1 MQALSRAPTPI
12 PVALFLKYL
21 PTAIMSSDVLVVTHA
36 EGPDLEIPP
45 FAGENASGEGE
56 GAASLEQTVGD
67 DAGKELPARP
77 ATTALGRRPGS
88 RPGTGLRPGT
98 GFGARARPNTAPAY
112 IPNPRYDMTFM
123 TSICQRLWDEK
134 RSVLEEEDNEGSDS
148 EVMAQLEEEQRV
160 EDEKRAEEDAEDE
173 RRDAEE
179 AEAIR
184 LEEEKRKAEEAERIR
199 LENLA
204 AQEALEA
211 MNAKGKKKKGKK
223 KK

>member
-1 MQALSRAPTPI
+1 
-12 PVALFLKYL
+12 
-21 PTAIMSSDVLVVTHA
+21 MSSDVLVVTHA

-45 FAGENASGEGE
+45 FVGENASLGGGAGE
-56 GAASLEQTVGD
+56 GADSLEQTVGD
-67 DAGKELPARP
+67 EALPARP

-112 IPNPRYDMTFM
+112 MPNPRYDMTFM

-134 RSVLEEEDNEGSDS
+134 RSILEEEDNEGSDS